1 MLIPRDFFARPSV
14 EVAPDL
20 LGCVLEHE
28 TADGLVAVELTEVEA
43 YAGRSDPASHAYRGK
58 TQRNAVMFGPPG
70 HAYVYFTYGM
80 HFCVNMVCLGEEG
93 SASAVLLRAG
103 AIIAGEDLARARR
116 TRGPVPEG
124 RARIAPRDLARGPA
138 RLCQA
143 LGIDRSLDGADV
155 CVAGSPLRML
165 RRGGQPGPFGCASPG
180 GRNPDPPWNPPQ
192 DCHRTPGRGE
202 QRRRDPL
209 AVLVRRGPDRLGVP
223 GACAPATQTGYPL
236 TARWWH
242 HAGVDDI
249 IDELSWRGLIAVST
263 DLDELRLALK
273 SGRVTLYGGFDPTAP
288 GLHIG
293 NLVLLVTMRRLQL
306 AGHRPIGLVGGATG
320 LIGDPSGKSAERV
333 LNPAELV
340 AEWVERIR
348 GEVSRFLDF
357 DAGES
362 SALIVSNLDWTAPM
376 HVLDFLRDI
385 GKHFSVNRML
395 DRESVKAR
403 LEAGG
408 ISYTEFSYQLLQ
420 AMDYLELYRRYGCT
434 LQLGGSDQWGNL
446 VAGVGLIRSVESA
459 SVHAL
464 ATPLITKPDGTK
476 YGKTEGG
483 AIWLSADLMSPYAFY
498 QFWLNVSDA
507 EVPNLLRVFS
517 FKSREEIDQ
526 LVRESTERPAARIG
540 QRALAEEVT
549 TLVHG
554 AEETQRAIAASRALF
569 GQGSLTDLDER
580 TLAAV
585 AAEVRAA
592 EIPGDGGL
600 PPVAN
605 LMVAAGVAPT
615 VSAARRT
622 IAEGGAYL
630 NNQKVT
636 DEKAVPGADDL
647 LHGRYLI
654 LRRGKRTVG
663 AVEVYSRGQVVG
675 YRTRRPISPSA

>member
-1 MLIPRDFFARPSV
+1 
-14 EVAPDL
+14 
-20 LGCVLEHE
+20 
-28 TADGLVAVELTEVEA
+28 
-43 YAGRSDPASHAYRGK
+43 
-58 TQRNAVMFGPPG
+58 
-70 HAYVYFTYGM
+70 
-80 HFCVNMVCLGEEG
+80 
-93 SASAVLLRAG
+93 
-103 AIIAGEDLARARR
+103 
-116 TRGPVPEG
+116 
-124 RARIAPRDLARGPA
+124 
-138 RLCQA
+138 
-143 LGIDRSLDGADV
+143 
-155 CVAGSPLRML
+155 
-165 RRGGQPGPFGCASPG
+165 
-180 GRNPDPPWNPPQ
+180 
-192 DCHRTPGRGE
+192 
-202 QRRRDPL
+202 
-209 AVLVRRGPDRLGVP
+209 
-223 GACAPATQTGYPL
+223 
-236 TARWWH
+236 
-242 HAGVDDI
+242 VDDI

-263 DLDELRLALK
+263 DIDELRAALN
-273 SGRVTLYGGFDPTAP
+273 SGRVTVYCGFDPTAP

-293 NLVLLVTMRRLQL
+293 NLVQLLTLRRLQL

-333 LNPAELV
+333 LNPAEVV
-340 AEWVERIR
+340 ARWVNRIR

-357 DAGES
+357 DAGET
-362 SALIVSNLDWTAPM
+362 SALVVSNLDWTAPM
-376 HVLDFLRDI
+376 TALEFLRDI

-395 DRESVKAR
+395 DRESVRAR

-420 AMDYLELYRRYGCT
+420 AMDFLELYRRYGCT

-483 AIWLSADLMSPYAFY
+483 AIWLSADLMPPYAFY

-507 EVPNLLRVFS
+507 EVPGLLRVFS
-517 FKSREEIDQ
+517 FKTREEIAE

-554 AEETQRAIAASRALF
+554 ADETGRAIAASRALF

-592 EIPGDGGL
+592 QVPRNGGL

-605 LMVAAGVAPT
+605 MMAAAGVAPT
-615 VSAARRT
+615 VSAARRA
-622 IAEGGAYL
+622 IAGGGAYL

-636 DEKAVPGADDL
+636 DEKAVPGAEDL

-663 AVEVYSRGQVVG
+663 AVEVVPAG
-675 YRTRRPISPSA
+675 

>member
-1 MLIPRDFFARPSV
+1 
-14 EVAPDL
+14 
-20 LGCVLEHE
+20 
-28 TADGLVAVELTEVEA
+28 
-43 YAGRSDPASHAYRGK
+43 
-58 TQRNAVMFGPPG
+58 
-70 HAYVYFTYGM
+70 
-80 HFCVNMVCLGEEG
+80 
-93 SASAVLLRAG
+93 
-103 AIIAGEDLARARR
+103 
-116 TRGPVPEG
+116 
-124 RARIAPRDLARGPA
+124 
-138 RLCQA
+138 
-143 LGIDRSLDGADV
+143 
-155 CVAGSPLRML
+155 
-165 RRGGQPGPFGCASPG
+165 
-180 GRNPDPPWNPPQ
+180 
-192 DCHRTPGRGE
+192 
-202 QRRRDPL
+202 
-209 AVLVRRGPDRLGVP
+209 
-223 GACAPATQTGYPL
+223 
-236 TARWWH
+236 
-242 HAGVDDI
+242 VDDI
-249 IDELSWRGLIAVST
+249 IEELSWRGLIAVNT

-273 SGRVTLYGGFDPTAP
+273 SGRVTVYCGFDPTAA

-293 NLVLLVTMRRLQL
+293 NLVQLLTLRRLQL

-333 LNPAELV
+333 LNPTEVV
-340 AEWVERIR
+340 AGWVERIR

-420 AMDYLELYRRYGCT
+420 AMDFLELYRRYGCT

-459 SVHAL
+459 SAHAL
-464 ATPLITKPDGTK
+464 ATPLVTKPDGTK

-498 QFWLNVSDA
+498 QFWLNVSDP

-526 LVRESTERPAARIG
+526 LVRDSTERPAARIG

-580 TLAAV
+580 TLTAAV
-585 AAEVRAA
+585 AELRPHPIPSHGGAVSTSSVGHPPEAA
-592 EIPGDGGL
+592 SHDGPASTAGPSL

-605 LMVAAGVAPT
+605 LMVAAGISDT

-630 NNQKVT
+630 NNRKVT
-636 DEKAVPGADDL
+636 DERAVPGADDL

-654 LRRGKRTVG
+654 LRRGKRTIG
-663 AVEVYSRGQVVG
+663 AVEVIAGDK
-675 YRTRRPISPSA
+675 